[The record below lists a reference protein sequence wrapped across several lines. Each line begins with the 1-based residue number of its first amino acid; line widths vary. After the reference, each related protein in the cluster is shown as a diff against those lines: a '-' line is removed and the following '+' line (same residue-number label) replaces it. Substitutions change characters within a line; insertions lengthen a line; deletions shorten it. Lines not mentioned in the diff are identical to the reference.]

1 MSLVWK
7 AALLAV
13 VLLALAIVPS
23 YMDLKAQAKHQ
34 NHPEQFT
41 NGYDWRGPEVQQ

>member
-1 MSLVWK
+1 MTLAWK
-7 AALLAV
+7 AALLV
-13 VLLALAIVPS
+13 IFLLALAVLPS
-23 YMDLKAQAKHQ
+23 YVNTQAQL